1 MTTTETTT
9 KAQRTLGIWTQVQAT
24 LDRPAETVAVKQ
36 LAVFA
41 DPTAPLAL
49 FDLDA
54 PDWHHER

>member
-9 KAQRTLGIWTQVQAT
+9 KAQRTLEIWTQVQAT
-24 LDRPAETVAVKQ
+24 LDRPAETVAAEQ

-41 DPTAPLAL
+41 DPTAPPTL

-54 PDWHHER
+54 PDWHHQR